1 MDERGSRGGGG
12 GGAIGSCPDYG
23 LRGAPQ
29 RHPGNLQFRWDCIG
43 AMGLNPMNPTPNFDQ
58 MAKRGVLFRHAISN
72 RPAPRAQAGIERRER
87 VHRARLVPVLVNR
100 AAAPNCP
107 RGRIPTPFRG
117 VGGGAQCGGS
127 DNHRVRNSNSCN
139 ALAHSKGRTSG
150 AVPRALGSGHPR
162 AFPKGNETPTPDLVA
177 RDS

>member
-87 VHRARLVPVLVNR
+87 VHRARLVPLFVGGTD
-100 AAAPNCP
+100 APNCP
-107 RGRIPTPFRG
+107 K
-117 VGGGAQCGGS
+117 GGNSSPLAQCRRRRTVCAS
-127 DNHRVRNSNSCN
+127 NNFQTRNSNSCN
-139 ALAHSKGRTSG
+139 ALAHS
-150 AVPRALGSGHPR
+150 
-162 AFPKGNETPTPDLVA
+162 
-177 RDS
+177 